1 LAAEGLDV
9 AQVDLS
15 YGASRCLRG
24 VSLRA
29 MPGQV
34 TAVLGRNGVGKSS
47 LLRAIMGLERV
58 QAGSIAWEGRDVT
71 RLPPEERARAGIGYV
86 PQGREI
92 FPFLT
97 VQENLETALA
107 AAPRGQK
114 SIPGEIFD
122 LFPILR
128 QFLRRRGGDL
138 SGGQQQQLAIGRAL
152 CARPRLLILDEP
164 TEGIQPSVIT
174 DIGRVIRHL
183 ARDRGMAIVLVEQY
197 CDFAREL
204 ADRIAVM
211 VRGEVA
217 LGGEAGALDE
227 TAVRKLL
234 TV

>member
-1 LAAEGLDV
+1 VLNVSDI
-9 AQVDLS
+9 DLF

-24 VSLRA
+24 VSMA
-29 MPGQV
+29 AQPGQV

-47 LLRAIMGLERV
+47 LLRAIIGLERV
-58 QAGSIAWEGRDVT
+58 KSGTITWEGRDIT
-71 RLPPEERARAGIGYV
+71 QLAPSERARAGIGYV

-107 AAPRGQK
+107 AAPRGQR
-114 SIPGEIFD
+114 SVPGEIFD

-164 TEGIQPSVIT
+164 TEGIQPSVIK
-174 DIGRVIRHL
+174 DIARVIRHL
-183 ARDRGMAIVLVEQY
+183 ARDRGMAVVLVEQY
-197 CDFAREL
+197 YDFAREL
-204 ADRIAVM
+204 ADRIVVM

-217 LGGEAGALDE
+217 MAGATGELDE
-227 TAVRKLL
+227 PAVRRLL

>member
-1 LAAEGLDV
+1 ML
-9 AQVDLS
+9 QVSELDLS

-24 VSLRA
+24 VSLA
-29 MPGQV
+29 AEPGRIS
-34 TAVLGRNGVGKSS
+34 AVLGRNGVGKSS
-47 LLRAIMGLERV
+47 LLRAIMGLERSNS
-58 QAGSIAWEGRDVT
+58 GSITWEGADIT
-71 RLPPEERARAGIGYV
+71 RLAPSERARRGIGYV

-107 AAPRGQK
+107 AAPRG
-114 SIPGEIFD
+114 SGVPAEIFD

-164 TEGIQPSVIT
+164 TEGIQPNVIK
-174 DIGRVIRHL
+174 DIAKVIAHL
-183 ARDRGMAIVLVEQY
+183 ARDRGMAVILVEQY
-197 CDFAREL
+197 FEFARDL
-204 ADRIAVM
+204 ADSITVM

-217 LGGEAGALDE
+217 LAGTTADLDE
-227 TAVRKLL
+227 AAVRKLL

>member
-1 LAAEGLDV
+1 MLDV
-9 AQVDLS
+9 ANIDLF

-24 VSLRA
+24 VSMMA
-29 MPGQV
+29 EPGKV

-47 LLRAIMGLERV
+47 LLRAIIGLERV
-58 QAGSIAWEGRDVT
+58 RSGTISWEGRDVT
-71 RLPPEERARAGIGYV
+71 QLAPSERARAGIGYV

-97 VQENLETALA
+97 VQENMETALA
-107 AAPRGQK
+107 AAPRGSK
-114 SIPGEIFD
+114 VPGEVFD

-138 SGGQQQQLAIGRAL
+138 SGGQQQQLAIARAL

-164 TEGIQPSVIT
+164 TEGIQPSVIK
-174 DIGRVIRHL
+174 DIARVIRHL
-183 ARDRGMAIVLVEQY
+183 SRDRGMAVVLVEQY
-197 CDFAREL
+197 YDFAREL

-217 LGGEAGALDE
+217 MAGPAGELDE
-227 TAVRKLL
+227 PAVRRLL

>member
-1 LAAEGLDV
+1 
-9 AQVDLS
+9 
-15 YGASRCLRG
+15 
-24 VSLRA
+24 VSLVA
-29 MPGQV
+29 EPGKV

-47 LLRAIMGLERV
+47 LLRAIIGLERIK
-58 QAGSIAWEGRDVT
+58 AGRIAWEGRDIT
-71 RLPPEERARAGIGYV
+71 ALPAAERARAGLGYV

-107 AAPRGQK
+107 AAPRGSK
-114 SIPGEIFD
+114 VPGEIFD

-128 QFLRRRGGDL
+128 DFLRRRGGDL

-164 TEGIQPSVIT
+164 TEGIQPSVIK
-174 DIGRVIRHL
+174 DIARVIRHL
-183 ARDRGMAIVLVEQY
+183 SRDRGMAVVLVEQY
-197 CDFAREL
+197 YDFAREL
-204 ADRIAVM
+204 ADSIAVM

-217 LGGEAGALDE
+217 MAGPVATLDE
-227 TAVRKLL
+227 AAVRKLL